1 MGTRSYRP
9 YTPSTRQVTIS
20 DFAEIT
26 KTEPEKSLTKYVHRA
41 KGRNNQGRITSRFR
55 GGGHKRLYRIIDFKR
70 NKRDIPAEVIAIE
83 YDPNRNA
90 RIALLQY
97 QDGEKRYILQP
108 NGLKVGTTVIAG
120 VNAPIEDGNALPLS
134 NIPLGTSVHNVELT
148 PGKGGQIVR
157 SAGATAQV
165 VAKEGN
171 YVTLKLPSGEVRMIR
186 RECYAT
192 IGQVGNVDARNL
204 SAGKAGRNRWKGRRP
219 HVRGSVMNPVDHPH
233 GGGEGRAPIGRSGP
247 VTPWG
252 KPALGLKTRKPKKP
266 SSKLI
271 VRRRRKSSKRG
282 RGGRES

>member
-9 YTPSTRQVTIS
+9 YTPSTRHTVVS
-20 DFAEIT
+20 DFVEIT
-26 KTEPEKSLTKYVHRA
+26 KIEPEKSLVVFKHRH

-70 NKRDIPAEVIAIE
+70 DKRNIPAKVAAIE

-90 RIALLQY
+90 RIALLHY
-97 QDGEKRYILQP
+97 QDGEKRYILHP
-108 NGLKVGTTVIAG
+108 NGLKVGATVIAG
-120 VNAPIEDGNALPLS
+120 SDVPIEDGNALPLA
-134 NIPLGTSVHNVELT
+134 NIPLGTNVHNVELT
-148 PGKGGQIVR
+148 AGKGGQIVR
-157 SAGATAQV
+157 AAGATAQV

-171 YVTLKLPSGEVRMIR
+171 YVTLKLPSGEVRMVR

-192 IGQVGNVDARNL
+192 IGQVGNLDARNL
-204 SAGKAGRNRWKGRRP
+204 SLGKAGRNRWKGRRP
-219 HVRGSVMNPVDHPH
+219 HVRGSAMNPVDHPH
-233 GGGEGRAPIGRSGP
+233 GGGEGRAPIGRPGP

-252 KPALGLKTRKPKKP
+252 KPALGMKTRKPNKP
-266 SSKLI
+266 SNKLI

>member
-20 DFAEIT
+20 DFSEIT
-26 KTEPEKSLTKYVHRA
+26 KTEPEKSLTVHVHSP
-41 KGRNNQGRITSRFR
+41 KGRNNQGRITVRHR

-70 NKRDIPAEVIAIE
+70 DKRNIPATVTAIE

-90 RIALLQY
+90 RIALVQY
-97 QDGEKRYILQP
+97 EDGEKRYILQP
-108 NGLKVGTTVIAG
+108 NGLKVGRTIIAG
-120 VNAPIEDGNALPLS
+120 VNSPIEDGNALPLA
-134 NIPLGTSVHNVELT
+134 NIPLGSSVHNVELT

-157 SAGATAQV
+157 AAGASAQV

-171 YVTLKLPSGEVRMIR
+171 YVSLKLPSGEVRMIR

-192 IGQVGNVDARNL
+192 IGQVGNLDARNL

-219 HVRGSVMNPVDHPH
+219 TVRGSVMNPVDHPH
-233 GGGEGRAPIGRSGP
+233 GGGEGRAPIGRPGP

-252 KPALGLKTRKPKKP
+252 KPALGYKTRKRKKA

>member
-1 MGTRSYRP
+1 MGTRSFRP

-26 KTEPEKSLTKYVHRA
+26 KTEPEKSLTVYIHRA
-41 KGRNNQGRITSRFR
+41 KGRNNQGRITSRRR

-70 NKRDIPAEVIAIE
+70 DKRNIPATVAAIE

-90 RIALLQY
+90 RIALLHY

-120 VNAPIEDGNALPLS
+120 VDSPIEDGNALPLS

-157 SAGATAQV
+157 AAGASAQV

-171 YVTLKLPSGEVRMIR
+171 YVSLKLPSGEVRMVR

-192 IGQVGNVDARNL
+192 IGQVGNIDARNL
-204 SAGKAGRNRWKGRRP
+204 SLGKAGRNRWKGRRP
-219 HVRGSVMNPVDHPH
+219 SVRGSVMNPVDHPH

>member
-20 DFAEIT
+20 DFSEIT
-26 KTEPEKSLTKYVHRA
+26 KTEPEKSLTKSVHRA
-41 KGRNNQGRITSRFR
+41 KGRNNQGRITSRRR

-70 NKRDIPAEVIAIE
+70 DKRNIPAQVIAIE
-83 YDPNRNA
+83 YDPNRNS

-108 NGLKVGTTVIAG
+108 NGVTVGRTVIAG
-120 VNAPIEDGNALPLS
+120 PDSPIEDGNALPLA
-134 NIPLGTSVHNVELT
+134 NIPLGTTVHNVEMT
-148 PGKGGQIVR
+148 AGKGGQIVR
-157 SAGATAQV
+157 AAGAAAQV

-171 YVTLKLPSGEVRMIR
+171 YVTLKLPSGEVRMVR

-192 IGQVGNVDARNL
+192 IGQVGNTDARNL

-219 HVRGSVMNPVDHPH
+219 KVRGSVMNPVDHPH

-252 KPALGLKTRKPKKP
+252 KPALGAKTRKPKKA

-271 VRRRRKSSKRG
+271 VRRRRKASKRG
-282 RGGRES
+282 RGGRQS

>member
-20 DFAEIT
+20 DFSEIT
-26 KTEPEKSLTKYVHRA
+26 KTEPEKSLTVYIHRA
-41 KGRNNQGRITSRFR
+41 KGRNNQGRITSRRR
-55 GGGHKRLYRIIDFKR
+55 GGGHKKLYRIIDFKR
-70 NKRDIPAEVIAIE
+70 DKRNIPATVLAIE

-108 NGLKVGTTVIAG
+108 NGLTVGTTVIAG
-120 VNAPIEDGNALPLS
+120 TESPIEDGNALPLA

-148 PGKGGQIVR
+148 AGKGGQIVR

-171 YVTLKLPSGEVRMIR
+171 YVTLKLPSGEVRMVR

-192 IGQVGNVDARNL
+192 IGQVGNTDARNL

-219 HVRGSVMNPVDHPH
+219 KVRGSVMNPVDHPH

-252 KPALGLKTRKPKKP
+252 KPTLGAKTRKPKKP

-282 RGGRES
+282 RGGRQS

>member
-1 MGTRSYRP
+1 MGTRSFRP

-20 DFAEIT
+20 DFSEIT
-26 KTEPEKSLTKYVHRA
+26 KSEPEKSLTKSIHRA
-41 KGRNNQGRITSRFR
+41 KGRNNQGRITTRHR

-70 NKRDIPAEVIAIE
+70 DKRDIPAKVIAIE

-97 QDGEKRYILQP
+97 EDGEKRYILQP
-108 NGLKVGTTVIAG
+108 NGVGVGRTIIAG
-120 VNAPIEDGNALPLS
+120 LTAPIENGNALPLS
-134 NIPLGTSVHNVELT
+134 NIPLGTNVHNVELK

-157 SAGATAQV
+157 AAGATAQV

-171 YVTLKLPSGEVRMIR
+171 YVTLKLPSTEVRMVR

-192 IGQVGNVDARNL
+192 IGQVGNLDARNL
-204 SAGKAGRNRWKGRRP
+204 SAGKAGRVRWKGRRP
-219 HVRGSVMNPVDHPH
+219 QVRGSVMNPVDHPH

-252 KPALGLKTRKPKKP
+252 KPALGLKTRKPKKA